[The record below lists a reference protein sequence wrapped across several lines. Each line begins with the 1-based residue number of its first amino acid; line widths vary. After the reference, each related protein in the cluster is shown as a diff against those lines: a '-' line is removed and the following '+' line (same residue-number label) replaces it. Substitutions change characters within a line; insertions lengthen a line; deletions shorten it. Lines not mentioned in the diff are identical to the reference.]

1 MDRLDEM
8 VELTMVL
15 VRGTHAEA
23 LEDQQRR
30 DQARRAMAEAAPPAP
45 EPAAAKPVAAKSARP
60 DRVDAEPA
68 RPRPPRPAAPRDPR
82 VIFTWLSRELRQTI
96 ALSAWIAGIG
106 RAAPAAKPA
115 ASAAKAE
122 EALRKQLVRR
132 LLDEALQFDA
142 QKFTGDQP
150 CDFTYARSLIEK
162 SVLAAEKQPE
172 FCTDPVS
179 VVVKRIA
186 ATVDLQPDWRLWE
199 DEDWTREE
207 IRTRPPGSAYLNFP
221 WSPEA
226 EKFFTTI
233 DWGWGQEDLPQ
244 QPQPNPR
251 GFFARKK
258 PP

>member
-1 MDRLDEM
+1 MP
-8 VELTMVL
+8 
-15 VRGTHAEA
+15 
-23 LEDQQRR
+23 
-30 DQARRAMAEAAPPAP
+30 EAAPAAP
-45 EPAAAKPVAAKSARP
+45 EPAAAKPAAPKQARP
-60 DRVDAEPA
+60 DRANAEPA
-68 RPRPPRPAAPRDPR
+68 LPRPPRHAAPRDPR

-122 EALRKQLVRR
+122 EALHKQLIRR
-132 LLDEALQFDA
+132 LLDEALLFDA

-150 CDFTYARSLIEK
+150 CDFTYARSMIEK
-162 SVLAAEKQPE
+162 SVLAAEKQAE
-172 FCTDPVS
+172 FFTDPVS
-179 VVVKRIA
+179 VLVKRIA

-199 DEDWTREE
+199 DEDWTQEE
-207 IRTRPPGSAYLNFP
+207 IQNRPPGSAYLEFP
-221 WSPEA
+221 WSPEK
-226 EKFFTTI
+226 EKDFTTM
-233 DWGWGQEDLPQ
+233 DWGWGQEDLP